1 MHNREIPTM
10 HADPIPDSGTLLK
23 IYRRMSLI
31 KQNDEQA
38 RKVIMNGR
46 LPMIYYSPRGQEAIP
61 SAVSVCLNTDDYI
74 CTIYRGTH
82 DMLAKGVPLNALWAE
97 LAGRATGTCK
107 GKGGPMH
114 ITHPP
119 SGCMLTT
126 GIVGSSMPIANG
138 LALASQMR
146 GDGRVTVAYFGDGA
160 SNIGAFHE
168 ALNMAAVW
176 RLPVVFVCQNN
187 RYGEHTRYEKTTAA
201 RQIADRAAGYQMPG
215 VRVDGNDPLPVHA
228 AARAA
233 VERARAGEGPTLIEA
248 MTFRFHG
255 HVFGDPDAYM
265 DKAEKAAAIAAD
277 PVPRFRAWLIEH
289 GHADDTELTE
299 METSLGRQIAQA
311 IEAALEAPWPDVA
324 ELHRDV
330 LSAPATPD
338 FLPTAETLR

>member
-1 MHNREIPTM
+1 MHI
-10 HADPIPDSGTLLK
+10 DSVPDRATLVEM
-23 IYRRMSLI
+23 YRKMTLI

-46 LPMIYYSPRGQEAIP
+46 LPMIYYSPRGQEVIP
-61 SAVSVCLNTDDYI
+61 SAVSVNLTTDDYI

-82 DMLAKGVPLNALWAE
+82 DMLAKGVPLDELWAE

-114 ITHPP
+114 ITHPA

-138 LALASQMR
+138 LALASQVK

-176 RLPVVFVCQNN
+176 KLPVVFVCQNN

-215 VRVDGNDPLPVHA
+215 VRVDGNDPLAMHA
-228 AARAA
+228 AARTAI
-233 VERARAGEGPTLIEA
+233 ERARAGAGPTLIEA

-255 HVFGDPDAYM
+255 HVFGDMDPYM
-265 DKAEKAAAIAAD
+265 DKDEKSAAMAAD
-277 PVPRFRAWLIEH
+277 PVPRYRAWLIEQ
-289 GHADDTELTE
+289 GHASEAELAD
-299 METSLGRQIAQA
+299 MERGLGQQIAQA
-311 IEAALEAPWPDVA
+311 IEKALAAPWPDVS
-324 ELHRDV
+324 ELHKDV
-330 LSAPATPD
+330 LAA
-338 FLPTAETLR
+338 